1 MSRRTVDLELRM
13 SRDRTRHTY
22 KRARRRDRGLPNY
35 DVGYEAVWPMAYYS
49 RRMTRRMRND
59 GRSVWHYRGPL
70 FIHVF
75 TSTSPHARLFLP
87 VLAKFPR
94 TFRSLTSF
102 FYCYW
107 LHSAL
112 VDSGKALLQ
121 MWNIPF
127 FLFFKICIY
136 NVQHVST
143 KTRAGWGAAW

>member
-1 MSRRTVDLELRM
+1 MSRRTIDLELRI

-35 DVGYEAVWPMAYYS
+35 DVGCGAVWPMAYYS

-70 FIHVF
+70 FVRVF
-75 TSTSPHARLFLP
+75 MSTSPHACLFLP
-87 VLAKFPR
+87 ALAKFPHM
-94 TFRSLTSF
+94 FRSLMSF

-107 LHSAL
+107 PRSVL
-112 VDSGKALLQ
+112 VDSGKALPQ

-127 FLFFKICIY
+127 FLFFKIRIY
-136 NVQHVST
+136 NMQHVST
-143 KTRAGWGAAW
+143 KTHTGWGAAW